1 MVNEVHDSFPLYD
14 YAEDGGYDFNADPL
28 GVYVEADP
36 HDAFM
41 TLASPEGTGDG
52 RSGFMWIRL
61 RNGDLIL
68 GVFPE
73 GDTYFKYEEKYP

>member
-1 MVNEVHDSFPLYD
+1 MKMSETWPLFDYGQDTPYD
-14 YAEDGGYDFNADPL
+14 PSLPPL
-28 GVYVEADP
+28 GEFAIADED
-36 HDAFM
+36 DAIDV
-41 TLASPEGTGDG
+41 LQQPVGTTDG
-52 RSGFMWIRL
+52 RSNFMWIRL